1 MTVFNGYV
9 SPTLG
14 MMAQAHA
21 LNTIG
26 INLANVNTGGF
37 KSTETRF
44 STVLSDTLDKQ
55 SDLGG
60 VKPKDYQ
67 KIDKQGF
74 VVSSLSSLDVAINGR
89 GFFIVNT
96 KFDGSGETL
105 YSRDVSFEVAT
116 EGTEQATVNGALV
129 TIKKAYMVDK
139 NGYFVQGLERDST
152 TGTFPLTATLKPLR
166 IDQFAFSNTGE
177 ATTAADLRLNL
188 PANDTP
194 STAQVDSVTL
204 AGTVGALEAGD
215 VYSVTVDGTTVSYTT
230 TGAEAN
236 LDAVRDA
243 FVAAINANATVGA
256 VVTAAAGTT
265 GKLNLTAKSGGTAF
279 TATSSATNVGAT
291 ADNVATL
298 TNSVANATGSVQLYN
313 IEVFDSNGKAQSA
326 ALNFTKGSVVNQ
338 WSVTATNMRDP
349 VAQIETITLAGTVEA
364 GDQYSVT
371 VNGNTVTYTTT
382 GIEANLDAVRDG
394 LVAAVNANATVGA
407 IVTAAA
413 GAAGA
418 LTLTAKSAGDA
429 FTATSAAVHGG
440 TSVAQ
445 VQTYTVGGAVEAG
458 DQFTLDING
467 ITSTFTIGAE
477 ADMNAVRTAWVAQIN
492 ANPALN
498 GDITAA
504 PGAGTGEFTITSD
517 VAGTPFTVGTV
528 SQVDGGVPSGL
539 TITTAAT
546 TANYLA
552 VADNTA
558 SNSTT
563 TANVTT
569 TTTSAPVTMTF
580 DPTGVLTT
588 PTSLAL
594 AFTFPGGGTS
604 SLTLDVSGITQY
616 AGDFT
621 PFLYTKNGFAATD
634 MKRVTF
640 DSIGQVIGVFD
651 NATDR
656 PIYKVPLAQF
666 ANPNAL
672 EMKNGNV
679 FAESGESGTPNVVV
693 AGANGFATF
702 LPNSREMSNVDMAD
716 EFTRMI
722 VTQTAYNSPASVIR
736 TVDEMT
742 ETARDLKR

>member
-1 MTVFNGYV
+1 MTVFNGFV

-26 INLANVNTGGF
+26 VNLANVNTGGF

-44 STVLSDTLDKQ
+44 STVLSETLDKQ

-67 KIDKQGF
+67 RIDQQGF
-74 VVSSLSSLDVAINGR
+74 IVSSLGDLDVAINGR
-89 GFFIVNT
+89 GYFIVNS
-96 KFDGSGETL
+96 KFDGSGQTL
-105 YSRDVSFEVAT
+105 YTRDGSFQVAT
-116 EGTEQATVNGALV
+116 EGTDTATVNGASV
-129 TIKKAYMVDK
+129 TVKKAYLEDK
-139 NGYFVQGLERDST
+139 NGYFVQGLERDAA
-152 TGTFPLTATLKPLR
+152 TGTFPLTSTLTPLR
-166 IDQFAFSNTGE
+166 VDQFAFSNTGE
-177 ATTAADLRLNL
+177 ATTTAELRLNL
-188 PANDTP
+188 PANDTS
-194 STAQVDSVTL
+194 STAQIDTVTL
-204 AGTVGALEAGD
+204 AGFVEASD
-215 VYSVTVDGTTVSYTT
+215 VYSVIVDGTTVSYTT
-230 TGAEAN
+230 TGGEAN

-243 FVAAINANATVGA
+243 LVTAINANATAGA

-265 GKLNLTAKSGGTAF
+265 GKLNLTAKNGGTAF
-279 TATSSATNVGAT
+279 TATSSATNGGAT
-291 ADNVATL
+291 ADNAATL
-298 TNSVANATGSVQLYN
+298 VNSSANAVGSVHLYN
-313 IEVFDSNGKAQSA
+313 IDVFDSNGSQQSA
-326 ALNFTKGSVVNQ
+326 ALNFTKGSAVNQ
-338 WSVTATNMRDP
+338 WSVTATNSRTP
-349 VAQIETITLAGTVEA
+349 IAQVETVTLGGTVEA

-371 VNGNTVTYTTT
+371 VGGNTVTYTLT
-382 GIEANLDAVRDG
+382 GAEANLDAVRDAV
-394 LVAAVNANATVGA
+394 VAAINANATVGA
-407 IVTAAA
+407 VVTAAG

-445 VQTYTVGGAVEAG
+445 VQTYTIGGAVEAG
-458 DQFTLDING
+458 DQFTTTING
-467 ITSTFTIGAE
+467 TTSTFTIGAE
-477 ADMNAVRTAWVAQIN
+477 PNMNAVRDAWVTQIN
-492 ANPALN
+492 LN
-498 GDITAA
+498 GAINGAITAA
-504 PGAGTGEFTITSD
+504 AGAGAGEFTITSD
-517 VAGTPFTVGTV
+517 TAGVPFTAGAGGV
-528 SQVDGGVPSGL
+528 VDGGVASGL

-546 TANYLA
+546 TANFLA

-558 SNSTT
+558 TNSTT
-563 TANVTT
+563 TANVTS

-580 DPTGVLTT
+580 NPTGTITT

-604 SLTLDVSGITQY
+604 SVALDISGITQFS
-616 AGDFT
+616 GDFT

-640 DSIGQVIGVFD
+640 DSLGQIIGVFD
-651 NATDR
+651 NTTDR
-656 PIYKVPLAQF
+656 PIYKIPLAQF

-679 FAESGESGTPNVVV
+679 FAESEDSGTARVVV
-693 AGANGFATF
+693 AGAGGFATF
-702 LPNSREMSNVDMAD
+702 LPNSREMSNVDLAD

-722 VTQTAYNSPASVIR
+722 VTQTAYNSSASAFR

>member
-14 MMAQAHA
+14 MMAQSHA

-67 KIDKQGF
+67 KIDQQGF
-74 VVSSLSSLDVAINGR
+74 VVSSLSSLDVAINGH

-105 YSRDVSFEVAT
+105 YTRDGSFEVAT

-152 TGTFPLTATLKPLR
+152 TGTFPLTSTLMPLR

-177 ATTAADLRLNL
+177 ATTAAALSLNL

-194 STAQVDSVTL
+194 STAQIDTVTL
-204 AGTVGALEAGD
+204 AGTVEAGD
-215 VYSVTVDGTTVSYTT
+215 IYSVTVDGTTASYTT

-243 FVAAINANATVGA
+243 LVAAVNANATVGA

-265 GKLNLTAKSGGTAF
+265 GQLNLTAKNGGTTF
-279 TATSSATNVGAT
+279 TATSSVTNGGAT
-291 ADNVATL
+291 PDNAATL
-298 TNSVANATGSVQLYN
+298 TNSAANAIGSVELYN
-313 IEVFDSNGKAQSA
+313 IDVFDSNGQAQSA
-326 ALNFTKGSVVNQ
+326 ALQFTKGSVVNQ
-338 WSVTATNMRDP
+338 WSVTATNLQDP
-349 VAQIETITLAGTVEA
+349 VAQIETVTLAGTVEA

-371 VNGNTVTYTTT
+371 VDGNTVTYTTI

-394 LVAAVNANATVGA
+394 LVAAVNADATVGA
-407 IVTAAA
+407 VVTAAA

-418 LTLTAKSAGDA
+418 LTLTAVSAGDTFSA
-429 FTATSAAVHGG
+429 SSAAVHGG

-445 VQTYTVGGAVEAG
+445 VQTYTIGGAVEAG
-458 DQFTLDING
+458 DQFNLNINANL
-467 ITSTFTIGAE
+467 STFTIGAE
-477 ADMNAVRTAWVAQIN
+477 ANMNLVRDAWVAQIN
-492 ANPALN
+492 LNPALN

-504 PGAGTGEFTITSD
+504 AGAGAGEFTITSD
-517 VAGTPFTVGTV
+517 TAGVPFTVGAFG
-528 SQVDGGVPSGL
+528 QVDGGVASGL
-539 TITTAAT
+539 TITSNAT

-558 SNSTT
+558 TNSTT
-563 TANVTT
+563 TANVPT

-580 DPTGVLTT
+580 DQTGLIST

-604 SLTLDVSGITQY
+604 SLTLDISGLTQY

-621 PFLYTKNGFAATD
+621 PFQYTRNGFAAAD
-634 MKRVTF
+634 MTRVTF

-666 ANPNAL
+666 LNPNAL

-693 AGANGFATF
+693 AGSDGFATF
-702 LPNSREMSNVDMAD
+702 MPNSREMSNVDMAD

-722 VTQTAYNSPASVIR
+722 VTQTAYNSSASVFR